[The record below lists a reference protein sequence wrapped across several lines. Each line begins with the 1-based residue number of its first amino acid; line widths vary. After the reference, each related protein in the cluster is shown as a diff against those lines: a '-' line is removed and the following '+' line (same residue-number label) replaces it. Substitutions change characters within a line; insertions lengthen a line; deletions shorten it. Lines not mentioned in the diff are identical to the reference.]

1 MAIGNTRRMSDTE
14 PRYVLHMAP
23 LDRWEQAAAHPQ
35 GDYTDPSLEAEGFIH
50 CSTHKQALIP
60 ANERFAGRDDLVLL
74 LIDLQLVPSRTLFED
89 CYETGQAFP
98 HIYGPIPVTAAV
110 QVVPFPCHAD
120 GTFSLPESL
129 Q

>member
-1 MAIGNTRRMSDTE
+1 VNTRRMPDAE

-23 LDRWEQAAAHPQ
+23 LQRWEQAAVSPQ
-35 GDYTDPSLEAEGFIH
+35 GVYTDPSLEAEGFIH
-50 CSTHKQALIP
+50 CSTHGQVLVP

-98 HIYGPIPVTAAV
+98 HIYGPIPVAAV
-110 QVVPFPCHAD
+110 AQVTPFPCHAD
-120 GTFSLPESL
+120 GSFSLPESL
-129 Q
+129 QQR